1 MTDPGAA
8 APAPATADEPRTHPV
23 LIGGAEM
30 AEIDEAAQKL
40 GLTQDA
46 LMESAG
52 AAVAEV
58 ALTELARLAEPVLGP
73 GGPLAERLL
82 TVVLCGTGNNGGDGL
97 VAARRLAAGGN
108 RVIAVL
114 VGEAGRIAGAA
125 AAHNW
130 AVLQAMAAT
139 GSMQLFVAPSADLLA
154 SLRARLSPASLL
166 VDALLGSGASGPL
179 REPVASAVQLV
190 NAIRTHAAAAGR
202 PCRVLAVDTPTL
214 IDLTGGER
222 SDPVIA
228 ADLTVTFHRAKAGF
242 ALDPEARR
250 LAGRYLVAP
259 IGIPVEAEAGIVPAD
274 GEYPPARITEV
285 TWQEPIARA

>member
-1 MTDPGAA
+1 MTDAGAG
-8 APAPATADEPRTHPV
+8 APEPRSGEVRGRSV
-23 LIGGAEM
+23 LIGAAEM
-30 AEIDEAAQKL
+30 AEIDEAARRI
-40 GLTQDA
+40 GITQDA

-58 ALTELARLAEPVLGP
+58 AFTELARVAEPVVGP

-82 TVVLCGTGNNGGDGL
+82 SVVLCGTGNNGGDGF
-97 VAARRLAAGGN
+97 VVARRLAAGGQ

-114 VGEAGRIAGAA
+114 VGEATRIEGPA

-130 AVLQAMAAT
+130 TVLQAMASA
-139 GSMQLFVAPSADLLA
+139 GSLELFVAPTADLLVD
-154 SLRARLSPASLL
+154 LRARLSPASLI

-190 NAIRTHAAAAGR
+190 NAVRTHAVAAGR
-202 PCRVLAVDTPTL
+202 PCRVLSIDTPTL
-214 IDLTGGER
+214 IDLTSGDR
-222 SDPVIA
+222 SDPVVA
-228 ADLTVTFHRAKAGF
+228 ADVTVTFHRAKAGF

-274 GEYPPARITEV
+274 GEFPPARITEV
-285 TWQEPIARA
+285 TWQEPVLT